1 MRALQSI
8 LCALVFV
15 AGTMHATHAADDITL
30 ARLTFS
36 SGWDALPA
44 IVGIERGFFT
54 QEGLVV
60 SGLSITSPEA
70 VINSLAAGSTD
81 FAVVPQR
88 VGLVMVAAK
97 APIKIIAQGGWG
109 TELELI
115 ARPDAAIKTATDLK
129 GKTIGTL
136 RGSEA
141 LPALVRL
148 LNQAK
153 LKPSDLKIVVMSAE
167 DLVKALPDKKVDGI
181 FETRHFT
188 AALVSNKSAT
198 VVIDAAGITKAIG
211 WIDAIPLVAR
221 AETVAKD
228 PQLVQK
234 FTNGWVKALAYIRKD
249 PQDAGRLLEIFFHR
263 QGVRITPDMASNWV
277 GMIKYDQYDWSKAAI
292 ADAEYNG
299 WGLNAAKIL
308 KTAPKLQGFVDN
320 SFADAA
326 AKSLQ

>member
-1 MRALQSI
+1 MRTLRSLSSVVLLIVALTT
-8 LCALVFV
+8 V
-15 AGTMHATHAADDITL
+15 ARAADNITL

-44 IVGIERGFFT
+44 IVGIERGFFA

-60 SGLSITSPEA
+60 SGLNITSPEA

-115 ARPDAAIKTATDLK
+115 KRPDVAIKGVADLK
-129 GKTIGTL
+129 GKTIATL
-136 RGSEA
+136 HGSEA

-153 LKPSDLKIVVMSAE
+153 LKPTDVKIVVMSAD
-167 DLVKALPDKKVDGI
+167 DLVKVLPAKKADAI

-188 AALVSNKSAT
+188 STLVQNKSA
-198 VVIDAAGITKAIG
+198 VSVMDAATISKSIG
-211 WIDAIPLVAR
+211 WIDAIPLITR
-221 AETVAKD
+221 AETISKD
-228 PQLVQK
+228 PSLVQK
-234 FTNGWVKALAYIRKD
+234 FTNGWVKSLAYIRQD
-249 PQDAGRLLEIFFHR
+249 PEDAGRLLEIYFHR
-263 QGVRITPDMASNWV
+263 QGVRITPPIANAWV
-277 GMIKYDQYDWSKAAI
+277 AMTKYDQYDWSKATV

-299 WGLNAAKIL
+299 WGLNTAKIL
-308 KTAPKLQGFVDN
+308 KVAPKLDGFVDN
-320 SFADAA
+320 TFADKA
-326 AKSLQ
+326 AKAIQ